1 MKTRTPK
8 PLACCRQEWPV
19 TSPPP
24 HLARGSRSW
33 RAANWQGRRLSPR
46 PGRGALVRV
55 ETVARLEIVS
65 DAVPEMPQEGP

>member
-8 PLACCRQEWPV
+8 PLPCSRQEWPA

-24 HLARGSRSW
+24 HLTRGSRSW

-55 ETVARLEIVS
+55 ETVARLAEREETR
-65 DAVPEMPQEGP
+65 DERL